1 MAAITDSEKFMTGG
15 QKFNFVCSKRTFSLL
30 VSPYFDKFTENLICE
45 EIVLKMGLPIF
56 DRKCETLSI
65 SGVKTEAVGYIKT
78 TVQCLK
84 SGFKNGTVY
93 IKAKVVRN
101 FYSMFGSDGLCSE
114 QLRNKLTSP
123 AKINIVDSAA
133 ESNDESKVK
142 TEPTPNDDESLE
154 ATPKFTKNKKKKPN
168 ISQTS
173 PSSPTGLNNSPYT
186 PSPPLFPETKNVNS
200 KTPLLPPGF
209 SYPFSP
215 KLRSKPPRVFSLL
228 HKPLRRCPSTYPCHQ
243 TLP

>member
-84 SGFKNGTVY
+84 MARS
-93 IKAKVVRN
+93 I
-101 FYSMFGSDGLCSE
+101 
-114 QLRNKLTSP
+114 LRQKL
-123 AKINIVDSAA
+123 
-133 ESNDESKVK
+133 
-142 TEPTPNDDESLE
+142 
-154 ATPKFTKNKKKKPN
+154 
-168 ISQTS
+168 
-173 PSSPTGLNNSPYT
+173 
-186 PSPPLFPETKNVNS
+186 
-200 KTPLLPPGF
+200 
-209 SYPFSP
+209 
-215 KLRSKPPRVFSLL
+215 
-228 HKPLRRCPSTYPCHQ
+228 
-243 TLP
+243 